1 MAEGGR
7 VGTRWGGWAACCSG
21 YHRRRSACP
30 GRGGSLRKSWAE
42 RAVRAVLIIFLMASL
57 RKCTFSA
64 LSWWSSSLAFL
75 SDYEMMKKGE
85 FRDGI

>member
-1 MAEGGR
+1 M
-7 VGTRWGGWAACCSG
+7 
-21 YHRRRSACP
+21 
-30 GRGGSLRKSWAE
+30 RKSWAE